1 MSACYGESGSPLM
14 HQVSSYIL
22 ILYFQFCFLKDL
34 SWSLNQVW
42 FFFTN
47 IHPRCP
53 KGFQLMGMVSR
64 GENCNDNYTVF
75 SNVPREFKL
84 RSFLVFNSDYLE
96 YRWISLLFQ
105 ISLSDFHDWI
115 VSKAGAVFFHDVSA
129 RLILFSIVYGKK
141 RTKIFCCQWYLV
153 CKQAFL
159 CCVSPMKTTFPQMF
173 ADFAKTD
180 QTY

>member
-34 SWSLNQVW
+34 SWSLNQIW

-53 KGFQLMGMVSR
+53 KGFQLMGMVSM

-105 ISLSDFHDWI
+105 ISLSDFDDWI
-115 VSKAGAVFFHDVSA
+115 VSKAGAVFFHDVSVWFYFQ
-129 RLILFSIVYGKK
+129 LFMAKREQKSFAVSDIWSVNKK
-141 RTKIFCCQWYLV
+141 
-153 CKQAFL
+153 AFQ